1 MEPEENLELRVEIQ
15 EFRRGTGFG
24 GVPLVLAFV
33 LVTVVWVVPV
43 RATALVVMFGAGV
56 YSGPVPWP

>member
-1 MEPEENLELRVEIQ
+1 MEIQ

-24 GVPLVLAFV
+24 GVALVFAFV

-43 RATALVVMFGAGV
+43 RAMALVVMFGAGV

>member
-1 MEPEENLELRVEIQ
+1 MELRVEIQ

-24 GVPLVLAFV
+24 GVALVFAFV

-43 RATALVVMFGAGV
+43 RAMALVVMFGAGV